1 MRWIDS
7 TIDRRERSTMAA
19 VAAMNWSKNGSAMV
33 FVDRQNREKTL
44 GTYLVNSVSRKR
56 GFSTDLLTGKLL
68 TCAILTLLCAEEA
81 RPGSGWQ
88 PQEMTGVRLHAS
100 LRFH

>member
-1 MRWIDS
+1 
-7 TIDRRERSTMAA
+7 MAA

-56 GFSTDLLTGKLL
+56 VFSTDQLTGKLL
-68 TCAILTLLCAEEA
+68 TCTCLSSSMNALPRNQSSAAPDTPAVRTL
-81 RPGSGWQ
+81 
-88 PQEMTGVRLHAS
+88 
-100 LRFH
+100 